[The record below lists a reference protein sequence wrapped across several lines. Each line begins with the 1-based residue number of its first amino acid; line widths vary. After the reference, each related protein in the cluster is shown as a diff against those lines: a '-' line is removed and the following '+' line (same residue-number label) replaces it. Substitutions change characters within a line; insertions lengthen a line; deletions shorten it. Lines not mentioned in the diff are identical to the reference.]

1 MSPWPGSGHS
11 RNTDCR
17 REYLAREA
25 QQQAAQREERQ
36 GKEAAE
42 NGLLHGG
49 KYIMARGGRLA
60 LPPKQSFSPSRYVP
74 FFCAGRHVGWLRPE
88 LAARLGA
95 WPAVFRVETHQ
106 IQLLEPDSLNPIV
119 EQLARE
125 GFIPGWR
132 NERYGISG
140 LFEIERAAA
149 RPFGLTTYAVH
160 VNGISFDEKNMWI
173 ARRSAAKPI
182 DPGML
187 DNLVGGG
194 LTAGLSLEEVLV
206 KEAWEEAGI
215 SADLARSAKRGGTV
229 RILREVPE
237 GVQSEVI
244 SVYDLVLPAGFEPRN
259 QDAEVAEFHC
269 LPFDEVLRLLRET
282 EQFTLDAT
290 LVAMDYFTRNAPR
303 GSAPAGA
310 GRAT

>member
-1 MSPWPGSGHS
+1 MSFNPG
-11 RNTDCR
+11 
-17 REYLAREA
+17 
-25 QQQAAQREERQ
+25 
-36 GKEAAE
+36 
-42 NGLLHGG
+42 
-49 KYIMARGGRLA
+49 
-60 LPPKQSFSPSRYVP
+60 RYVP
-74 FFCAGRHVGWLRPE
+74 FFAAGRHVGWLRPE
-88 LAARLGA
+88 LAARLAA
-95 WPAVFRVETHQ
+95 WPAVFKSSADEVR
-106 IQLLEPDSLNPIV
+106 LLDNQSLEGVV
-119 EQLARE
+119 EQLAQE
-125 GFIPGWR
+125 GFILGWR

-160 VNGISFDEKNMWI
+160 INGISFDEKSMWI
-173 ARRSAAKPI
+173 ARRSASKPI

-194 LTAGLSLEEVLV
+194 ISAGSSLEETLV

-215 SADLARSAKRGGTV
+215 EAELARSAKRGGTV

-244 SVYDLVLPAGFEPRN
+244 SVYDLRLPADFEPKN
-259 QDAEVAEFHC
+259 QDGEVAEFML
-269 LPFDEVLRLLRET
+269 LPFAEVLRLLRDT

-290 LVAMDYFTRNAPR
+290 LVAMDYFNRRSGPP

-310 GRAT
+310 DRAT

>member
-1 MSPWPGSGHS
+1 V
-11 RNTDCR
+11 R
-17 REYLAREA
+17 
-25 QQQAAQREERQ
+25 
-36 GKEAAE
+36 
-42 NGLLHGG
+42 
-49 KYIMARGGRLA
+49 
-60 LPPKQSFSPSRYVP
+60 
-74 FFCAGRHVGWLRPE
+74 FFAGGRHVGWLRPE
-88 LAARLGA
+88 LAARLAA
-95 WPAVFRVETHQ
+95 WPAVFKLEEDQVH
-106 IQLLEPDSLNPIV
+106 LLDPDSLNAIV
-119 EQLARE
+119 EQLAQE

-160 VNGISFDEKNMWI
+160 INGIAFDDRRMWI
-173 ARRSAAKPI
+173 ARRSASKPI

-215 SADLARSAKRGGTV
+215 GAELARSAKRGGTV
-229 RILREVPE
+229 RILREVAE

-244 SVYDLVLPAGFEPRN
+244 SVYDLSLPADFEPKN
-259 QDAEVAEFHC
+259 QDGEVAEFHC
-269 LPFDEVLRLLRET
+269 LPFDEVLRLMRDT

-290 LVAMDYFTRNAPR
+290 LVAMDYFSRRRP
-303 GSAPAGA
+303 
-310 GRAT
+310 